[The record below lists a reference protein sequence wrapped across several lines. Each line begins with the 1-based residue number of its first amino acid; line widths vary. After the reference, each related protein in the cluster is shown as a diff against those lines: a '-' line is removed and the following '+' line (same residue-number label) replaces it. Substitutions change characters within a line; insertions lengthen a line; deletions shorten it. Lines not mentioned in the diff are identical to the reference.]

1 MTIDV
6 ILLTYGE
13 PETSAFREQ
22 WRYSNRILNKLTR
35 LVAPIPKFAV
45 PWLGAYRGL
54 TRMRLWRE
62 KNYRSPLE
70 PLTHRQAQRLR
81 EELAGYADG
90 REWRVRVAYEFRDPC
105 LKNVLKDLLVEKP
118 EHIVLVPLYLPIS
131 DFTTEISRR
140 DYHRFQ
146 EKHGRPLPEP
156 GMVTFRVCH
165 RELAAVS
172 AVYLREQVAQ
182 RGIDEAGKK
191 ETGLLLGCHGTVMTP
206 PPGIQDAGY
215 CDTKQMYDDLEELL
229 APEFKAVGI
238 GWLNHRLGGEW
249 TRPTLEESAKAMLEQ
264 GIRQFVY
271 YPFGFLADNAETQLE
286 GQTVLNDLGITEYHH
301 IPCMNDD
308 PQFIRFLAGKIVEE
322 AEAMAN
328 RTNSVVSPAA

>member
-13 PETSAFREQ
+13 PEKSAFREQ

-35 LVAPIPKFAV
+35 LVAPIPKFVV
-45 PWLGAYRGL
+45 PLLGAYRGY

-62 KNYRSPLE
+62 RNYGSPLE
-70 PLTHRQAQRLR
+70 TITQRQTQGLR
-81 EELAGYADG
+81 EVLTENAYGQ
-90 REWRVRVAYEFRDPC
+90 EWRLSVAFEFRDPS
-105 LKNVLKDLLVEKP
+105 LEDILASLRTQNPEK
-118 EHIVLVPLYLPIS
+118 IVLVPLYLPIS
-131 DFTTEISRR
+131 DFTTGISRR

-156 GMVTFRVCH
+156 GLVTFRACH

-172 AVYLREQVAQ
+172 ADYLREQVAR
-182 RGIDEAGKK
+182 RGLSGAQKK
-191 ETGLLLGCHGTVMTP
+191 ETGLLLGCHGTVMIP

-229 APEFKAVGI
+229 APEFQAVGI

-249 TRPTLEESAKAMLEQ
+249 TRPTLEESAKAMLEL
-264 GIRQFVY
+264 GVRQFVY

-286 GQTVLNDLGITEYHH
+286 GRTVLNNLGMTEYHH
-301 IPCMNDD
+301 IPCLNDD
-308 PQFIRFLAGKIVEE
+308 PIFLRFLARKIAEE
-322 AEAMAN
+322 ADITAS
-328 RTNSVVSPAA
+328 RTSLASSPTA